1 MKVPPVVVEHDEGKE
16 KKQSGMSEGLVV
28 TDGGP
33 PVAVESMQAPQMQ
46 RVKKNGRD
54 APTRGRR
61 TAKKSRNTGP
71 RLRLQWTRYETCP
84 IIGCLS

>member
-46 RVKKNGRD
+46 RVKKKMVEMPQRAEGERRRSRE
-54 APTRGRR
+54 TRG
-61 TAKKSRNTGP
+61 
-71 RLRLQWTRYETCP
+71 QD
-84 IIGCLS
+84 